1 MEQVAGEV
9 HPTVVIYPYRRQRI
23 RISLQ
28 RGKPIMGGAL
38 SVYGTGGDST
48 SYLLRGTA
56 APKS

>member
-1 MEQVAGEV
+1 MAGEV